1 MKRFFLFLAAALS
14 FVHTDAF
21 CEEQAGERVLSL
33 ESIQEVKRDGR
44 VAIENNF
51 TVLVEGDKIQR
62 GPVLNF
68 LAVFHGPAGLVL
80 KKRIDDIELFRNG
93 EPEPFKEVIGE
104 GTYKIYCGE
113 KSVRLDPGVHE
124 YTFRCVIDGEWVFKN
139 GEAIGAFDVSGPF
152 QTLPIDSARLILRFP
167 DEVQLSRFSPAVH
180 RSAAKDTGYTA
191 KQGGTEILVS
201 TTGALLPGHSF
212 VVHAIW
218 PSAGFAK
225 QSQWIEVIK
234 QHPRIPI
241 TVVAAIA
248 LVWAFVLLLARFRNN
263 YRTRLATA

>member
-1 MKRFFLFLAAALS
+1 MKRFFLLLAAALS
-14 FVHTDAF
+14 LFLPNAF
-21 CEEQAGERVLSL
+21 CEEADRERILSL
-33 ESIQEVKRDGR
+33 ESIQEVRRDGR
-44 VAIENNF
+44 VAVESNF
-51 TVLVEGDKIQR
+51 TVLAKGDLIQR

-68 LAVFHGPAGLVL
+68 LAVFNGPGGLIL
-80 KKRIDDIELFRNG
+80 KKRIDEIELFRNG

-104 GTYKIYCGE
+104 GTHQIYCGE

-124 YTFRCVIDGEWVFKN
+124 YTIRCVIDGEWVFQH
-139 GEAIGAFDVSGPF
+139 GDAIGAFDVSGPF
-152 QTLPIDSARLILRFP
+152 QSLPIDSARLILRFP

-180 RSAAKDTGYTA
+180 RSVAKDTGYTA
-191 KQGGTEILVS
+191 KQGGKELVVS

-212 VVHAIW
+212 LVHAVW

-241 TVVAAIA
+241 TMVAAIA
-248 LVWAFVLLLARFRNN
+248 LLWALVLLLARFRNHH
-263 YRTRLATA
+263 RTRLAAA